1 MYLRTS
7 RRRFVRRTTS
17 RSASQWFWLDAPNN
31 GNVDPI
37 VVVPGT
43 GQQFAL
49 DNALNTDYSARK
61 TGAVIHRI
69 VGDVFVVPTAAPGA
83 TTDGLL
89 AMSILHRASDSIVT
103 DNSPWSTTGRQLRPL
118 HLEHWQQSYLAAA
131 PANQY
136 QEVARRSIDI
146 RVKRKYRDEQTTLF
160 IIFDDLHA
168 AGTQSWHVYY
178 HLRTLVRVP

>member
-1 MYLRTS
+1 MAS
-7 RRRFVRRTTS
+7 RGS
-17 RSASQWFWLDAPNN
+17 SQWFWLDAPNN
-31 GNVDPI
+31 GVVDPI
-37 VVVPGT
+37 IITPGT

-69 VGDVFVVPTAAPGA
+69 VGSIFATPIVAPGA

-89 AMSILHRASDSIVT
+89 AVSILHRASDSIVT
-103 DNSPWSTTGRQLRPL
+103 DNSPWSATGRQLRPL
-118 HLEHWQQSYLAAA
+118 HIEHWQQTYLAAA
-131 PANQY
+131 PANGY
-136 QEVARRSIDI
+136 QEISRRDIDI

-160 IIFDDLHA
+160 LVADDLHA
-168 AGTQSWHVYY
+168 AGTQSWHLYY